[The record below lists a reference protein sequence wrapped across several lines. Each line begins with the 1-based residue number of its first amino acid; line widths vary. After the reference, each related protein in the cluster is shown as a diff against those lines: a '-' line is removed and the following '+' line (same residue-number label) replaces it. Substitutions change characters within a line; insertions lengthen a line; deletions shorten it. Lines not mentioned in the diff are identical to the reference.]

1 MTFDL
6 RPPRKI
12 LKATTSKIKKA
23 SASKR
28 QRDRDDSNDEDYSP
42 NPSDMVATSSVAGV
56 GDSSDEAVESDEDD
70 VLDIQALSILGRD

>member
-12 LKATTSKIKKA
+12 LKATTSNIKKA

-28 QRDRDDSNDEDYSP
+28 QRDHDDSTDEDYNP
-42 NPSDMVATSSVAGV
+42 NPSDMAAASSVAGV
-56 GDSSDEAVESDEDD
+56 GDS
-70 VLDIQALSILGRD
+70 